1 MNCEKN
7 IQATYEIYRLIEAN
21 EYNKAKELCHP
32 DFKFYSSIKTPL
44 NADAFITQEKGHMD
58 AFPGFKMRVIETFAK
73 ENKVAAYLTFSG
85 VQRKRYLG
93 LQPTHRSV
101 DFSLIVMLTFKDG
114 KVIENRAH
122 YNGQDI
128 MKQLGG

>member
-7 IQATYEIYRLIEAN
+7 TQTTCEFYRLIEAN
-21 EYNKAKELCHP
+21 EYDKAKELCHP
-32 DFKFYSSIKTPL
+32 NFKFYSSINSPL
-44 NADAFITQEKGHMD
+44 NADEFITQEKGHMD
-58 AFPGFKMRVIETFAK
+58 AFPGFKMTIVETFAK
-73 ENKVAAYLTFSG
+73 QDKVAAYLTFSG
-85 VQRKRYLG
+85 LQSKAYLG

-101 DFSLIVMLTFKDG
+101 YFSLMVMLTFKDG

-128 MKQLGG
+128 MKQLNN

>member
-7 IQATYEIYRLIEAN
+7 IQTTCEFYRLIEAN
-21 EYNKAKELCHP
+21 EYDKAKELCHP
-32 DFKFYSSIKTPL
+32 DFKFYSSINSPL
-44 NADAFITQEKGHMD
+44 NADEFITQEKGHMD
-58 AFPGFKMRVIETFAK
+58 AFPDFKMTIGEIFAK
-73 ENKVAAYLTFSG
+73 QDKVAAYLTFSG
-85 VQRKRYLG
+85 LQSKAYLG

-101 DFSLIVMLTFKDG
+101 YFSLMVMLTFKDG

-128 MKQLGG
+128 MKQLNN